1 MVHYKDTEMDQGI
14 FLSINLSEQ
23 LVKGT
28 FEYTLNRLIN
38 NKMNLKIFDYKY
50 NNDLTS
56 AAAIEPRILLKI
68 ILYCYSMGVINSRK
82 IAKLCKYHSEKNN
95 EVS

>member
-1 MVHYKDTEMDQGI
+1 MTHYKNTEMDQGI

-38 NKMNLKIFDYKY
+38 NRMNLKIFDCKY
-50 NNDLTS
+50 NNDLTG
-56 AAAIEPRILLKI
+56 AAAIESRILLII
-68 ILYCYSMGVINSRK
+68 ILYYYSMRVISYK
-82 IAKLCKYHSEKNN
+82 
-95 EVS
+95 